1 MFFFD
6 PVYFLFVG
14 PALLLSMWAAFK
26 VKSTFH
32 RYNQVPAS
40 SGASGAQVASELLLR
55 HGLDMPV
62 EEFPGQLSD
71 HYDPRVRRLR
81 LSSDVYRG
89 RSIGAIGV
97 AAHEAGHAI
106 QHATGYKPLLLRHS
120 VAPIAQFGSSA
131 WIWVMMA
138 GFLFGS
144 LGLVKLG
151 ILLFVG
157 VVVFQ
162 IVTLPVEL
170 NASSRAKQMVY
181 ESGFVTES
189 ERGGVSKVLSA
200 AAMTYVAA
208 ALTSIATLLYYLMRA
223 GLLGGRSDD

>member
-6 PVYFLFVG
+6 PIYFLFVG
-14 PALLLSMWAAFK
+14 PPLVLSMWAAYK

-32 RYNQVPAS
+32 RYNRVPAA
-40 SGASGAQVASELLLR
+40 SGASGAEVARELLGR

-62 EEFPGQLSD
+62 EEYPGELSD
-71 HYDPRVRRLR
+71 HYDPRVRALR

-106 QHATGYKPLLLRHS
+106 QHATGYRPLHLRHS
-120 VAPIAQFGSSA
+120 IAPIAQFGSSA

-138 GFLFGS
+138 GFLLGS
-144 LGLVKLG
+144 VGLVQIG

-157 VVVFQ
+157 VVAFQ

-170 NASSRAKQMVY
+170 NASARAKQMVY
-181 ESGFVTES
+181 ETGFVTSS
-189 ERGGVSKVLSA
+189 ERGGISKVLSA

>member
-1 MFFFD
+1 MFYFD
-6 PVYFLFVG
+6 PIYFVIVG
-14 PALLLSMWAAFK
+14 PPMLLSLWAAFK

-32 RYNQVPAS
+32 RYNQVPVAS
-40 SGASGAQVASELLLR
+40 RASGAEVARELLLR
-55 HGLDMPV
+55 NGLDLPV
-62 EEFPGQLSD
+62 EEFPGELSD
-71 HYDPRVRRLR
+71 HYDPRVRKLR

-106 QHATGYKPLLLRHS
+106 QHATGYQPLALRHA

-131 WIWVMMA
+131 WIWVIMA
-138 GFLFGS
+138 GFLFQS
-144 LGLVKLG
+144 MGLVQIG

-157 VVVFQ
+157 VVAFQ

-170 NASSRAKQMVY
+170 NASARAKQMVY
-181 ESGFVTES
+181 ETGFVTDS
-189 ERGGVSKVLSA
+189 ERGGVSKVLTA

-208 ALTSIATLLYYLMRA
+208 VLTSIATLLYYLMRA

>member
-1 MFFFD
+1 MFHFD
-6 PVYFLFVG
+6 PIYFVIVCPPML
-14 PALLLSMWAAFK
+14 PSLWAAYM
-26 VKSTFH
+26 VTSTF
-32 RYNQVPAS
+32 RLSNQFPAAS
-40 SGASGAQVASELLLR
+40 RASGAEVARELLLR
-55 HGLDMPV
+55 NGLDLPV
-62 EEFPGQLSD
+62 EEHPGELSD
-71 HYDPRVRRLR
+71 HYDPRVRKLR

-106 QHATGYKPLLLRHS
+106 QHATGYQPLRLRHAI
-120 VAPIAQFGSSA
+120 APVAQFASSA
-131 WIWVMMA
+131 WIWILMG
-138 GFLFGS
+138 GFLLGS
-144 LGLVKLG
+144 MGLVQIG

-157 VVVFQ
+157 VVAFQ

-170 NASSRAKQMVY
+170 NASARAKQMVY
-181 ESGFVTES
+181 QTGFITES
-189 ERGGVSKVLSA
+189 ERGGISKVLSA

>member
-1 MFFFD
+1 MFFD
-6 PVYFLFVG
+6 PIYFLIVG
-14 PALLLSMWAAFK
+14 PPMLLSMWAAFK

-32 RYNQVPAS
+32 RYNQVPAA
-40 SGASGAQVASELLLR
+40 SGASGAEVARELLLR

-62 EEFPGQLSD
+62 EEFPGELSD
-71 HYDPRVRRLR
+71 HYDPRVRKLR
-81 LSSDVYRG
+81 LSSVVYRG

-106 QHATGYKPLLLRHS
+106 QHATGYKPLLLRHTM
-120 VAPIAQFGSSA
+120 APIAQFGSSA
-131 WIWVMMA
+131 WIWIIMA
-138 GFLFGS
+138 GFLLGS
-144 LGLVKLG
+144 LGLVQIG

-157 VVVFQ
+157 VVAFQ

-170 NASSRAKQMVY
+170 NASARAKQMVY
-181 ESGFVTES
+181 ETGFVGAS
-189 ERGGVSKVLSA
+189 ERGGVSKVLTA

-223 GLLGGRSDD
+223 GLLGGRRSG

>member
-1 MFFFD
+1 MFYFD
-6 PVYFLFVG
+6 PMYFVIVG
-14 PALLLSMWAAFK
+14 PPMLLSMWAAFK

-32 RYNQVPAS
+32 RYNQVPAAS
-40 SGASGAQVASELLLR
+40 RASGAEVARELLLR
-55 HGLDMPV
+55 NGLDLPV
-62 EEFPGQLSD
+62 EEFAGELSD
-71 HYDPRVRRLR
+71 HYDPRVRKLR

-106 QHATGYKPLLLRHS
+106 QHATGYQPLRLRHAI
-120 VAPIAQFGSSA
+120 APIAQFGSSA
-131 WIWVMMA
+131 WIWVIMA

-144 LGLVKLG
+144 LGLVQIG
-151 ILLFVG
+151 IVLFVG
-157 VVVFQ
+157 VVAFQ

-181 ESGFVTES
+181 DTGFISDS
-189 ERGGVSKVLSA
+189 ERGGISKVLTA
-200 AAMTYVAA
+200 AAMTYVAG

>member
-1 MFFFD
+1 MFYFD

-14 PALLLSMWAAFK
+14 PPLLLSMWAAYK

-32 RYNQVPAS
+32 RYNRVPAS
-40 SGASGAQVASELLLR
+40 SGKSGAEVARELLGR

-62 EEFPGQLSD
+62 DEFPGQLSD

-106 QHATGYKPLLLRHS
+106 QHATGYQPLLLRHS
-120 VAPIAQFGSSA
+120 IAPIAQFGSSA

-138 GFLFGS
+138 GFLLGS
-144 LGLVKLG
+144 LGLVQIG

-157 VVVFQ
+157 VVAFQ
-162 IVTLPVEL
+162 IITLPVEL
-170 NASSRAKQMVY
+170 NASSRAKRMVY
-181 ESGFVTES
+181 ESGFVTDS

-223 GLLGGRSDD
+223 GLLSSRSDD

>member
-1 MFFFD
+1 MFFD
-6 PVYFLFVG
+6 PMYFVIVG
-14 PALLLSMWAAFK
+14 PPLLLSMWAAYK
-26 VKSTFH
+26 VKSTF
-32 RYNQVPAS
+32 RRFNQVPAAS
-40 SGASGAQVASELLLR
+40 RASGAEVARELLLR

-62 EEFPGQLSD
+62 EEFPGELSD
-71 HYDPRVRRLR
+71 HYDPRVRKLR

-106 QHATGYKPLLLRHS
+106 QHATGYTPLVLRHS
-120 VAPIAQFGSSA
+120 IAPIVQFGSSV
-131 WIWVMMA
+131 WMWVLMA

-144 LGLVKLG
+144 MGLVQVG

-157 VVVFQ
+157 VVFFQ

-170 NASSRAKQMVY
+170 NASARAKRLVY
-181 ESGFVTES
+181 ETGFVTEQ
-189 ERGGVSKVLSA
+189 ERGGVSKVLTA

-223 GLLGGRSDD
+223 GLLGGRSEE

>member
-1 MFFFD
+1 MFYFD
-6 PVYFLFVG
+6 PIYFLIVG
-14 PALLLSMWAAFK
+14 PPMLLSMWAAFK

-32 RYNQVPAS
+32 RYNQVPVAS
-40 SGASGAQVASELLLR
+40 RASGAEVARELLLR
-55 HGLDMPV
+55 NGLDLPV
-62 EEFPGQLSD
+62 EEYPGELSD
-71 HYDPRVRRLR
+71 HYDPRVRKLR

-106 QHATGYKPLLLRHS
+106 QHATGYQPLMLRHS
-120 VAPIAQFGSSA
+120 IAPIAQFASGA
-131 WIWVMMA
+131 WIWVIMA
-138 GFLFGS
+138 GFLFGAM
-144 LGLVKLG
+144 GLVQIG

-157 VVVFQ
+157 VVAFQ

-170 NASSRAKQMVY
+170 NASARAKRMVY
-181 ESGFVTES
+181 ETGFVTES
-189 ERGGVSKVLSA
+189 ERGGISKVLSA

>member
-1 MFFFD
+1 
-6 PVYFLFVG
+6 
-14 PALLLSMWAAFK
+14 MWAAYK

-32 RYNQVPAS
+32 RYNQVPAAS
-40 SGASGAQVASELLLR
+40 RASGAEVARDLLLR
-55 HGLDMPV
+55 FGLNMPV
-62 EEFPGQLSD
+62 EEYPGELSD
-71 HYDPRVRRLR
+71 HYDPRVRKLR

-89 RSIGAIGV
+89 RSLGAIGV

-106 QHATGYKPLLLRHS
+106 QHATGYRPLLLRHS
-120 VAPIAQFGSSA
+120 MAPIAQFGSSA

-138 GFLFGS
+138 GLLLGS
-144 LGLVKLG
+144 LGLVKIG

-157 VVVFQ
+157 VVAFQ

-170 NASSRAKQMVY
+170 NASSRAKQLVY
-181 ESGFVTES
+181 ETGFVTDS
-189 ERGGVSKVLSA
+189 ERGAVSKVLSA

-223 GLLGGRSDD
+223 GLLGSRSED

>member
-1 MFFFD
+1 MFYVD
-6 PVYFLFVG
+6 PMYFVIVG
-14 PALLLSMWAAFK
+14 PPMLLSMWAAFK

-32 RYNQVPAS
+32 RYNQVPAAS
-40 SGASGAQVASELLLR
+40 RASGAEVARELLLR
-55 HGLDMPV
+55 NGLDLPV
-62 EEFPGQLSD
+62 EEFAGELSD
-71 HYDPRVRRLR
+71 HYDPRVRKLR

-106 QHATGYKPLLLRHS
+106 QHATGYQPLRLRHAI
-120 VAPIAQFGSSA
+120 APIAQFGSSA
-131 WIWVMMA
+131 WIWVIMA

-144 LGLVKLG
+144 LGLVQIG
-151 ILLFVG
+151 IVLFVG
-157 VVVFQ
+157 VVAFQ

-181 ESGFVTES
+181 DTGFISDS
-189 ERGGVSKVLSA
+189 ERGGISKVLTA
-200 AAMTYVAA
+200 AAMTYVAG

>member
-6 PVYFLFVG
+6 PIYFLFVG
-14 PALLLSMWAAFK
+14 PPLVLSMWAAYK

-32 RYNQVPAS
+32 RYNRVPAA
-40 SGASGAQVASELLLR
+40 SGASGAEVARELLGR

-62 EEFPGQLSD
+62 EEYPGELSD
-71 HYDPRVRRLR
+71 HYDPRVRALR

-106 QHATGYKPLLLRHS
+106 QHATGYRPLLLRHS
-120 VAPIAQFGSSA
+120 IAPIAQFGSSA

-138 GFLFGS
+138 GFLLGS
-144 LGLVKLG
+144 VGLVQIG

-157 VVVFQ
+157 VVAFQ

-170 NASSRAKQMVY
+170 NASARAKQMVY
-181 ESGFVTES
+181 ETGFVTSS
-189 ERGGVSKVLSA
+189 ERGGISKVLSA

>member
-1 MFFFD
+1 MFYFD
-6 PVYFLFVG
+6 PIYFLFVG
-14 PALLLSMWAAFK
+14 PPLLLSMWAAYK

-32 RYNQVPAS
+32 RYNQVPAA
-40 SGASGAQVASELLLR
+40 SGASGAEVARELLLR
-55 HGLDMPV
+55 NGLSMPV
-62 EEFPGQLSD
+62 EEHPGELSD
-71 HYDPRVRRLR
+71 HYDPRVRKLR

-89 RSIGAIGV
+89 RSLGAIGV

-106 QHATGYKPLLLRHS
+106 QHATGYRPLLLRHS
-120 VAPIAQFGSSA
+120 MAPIAQFGSSA

-138 GFLFGS
+138 GIFLGS
-144 LGLVKLG
+144 LGLVKIG

-157 VVVFQ
+157 VVAFQ

-170 NASSRAKQMVY
+170 NASSRAKQLVY
-181 ESGFVTES
+181 ESGFVTDS

-223 GLLGGRSDD
+223 GLLGGRRSD

>member
-1 MFFFD
+1 
-6 PVYFLFVG
+6 
-14 PALLLSMWAAFK
+14 
-26 VKSTFH
+26 
-32 RYNQVPAS
+32 
-40 SGASGAQVASELLLR
+40 
-55 HGLDMPV
+55 MPV
-62 EEFPGQLSD
+62 DEFPGQLSD

-106 QHATGYKPLLLRHS
+106 QHATGYQPLLLRHS
-120 VAPIAQFGSSA
+120 IAPIAQFGSSA

-138 GFLFGS
+138 GFLLGS
-144 LGLVKLG
+144 LGLVQIG

-157 VVVFQ
+157 VVAFQ
-162 IVTLPVEL
+162 IITLPVEL
-170 NASSRAKQMVY
+170 NASSRAKRMVY
-181 ESGFVTES
+181 ESGFVTDS

-223 GLLGGRSDD
+223 GLLSSRSDD

>member
-1 MFFFD
+1 MFFD
-6 PVYFLFVG
+6 PIYFLFVG
-14 PALLLSMWAAFK
+14 PPLVLSMWAAFK

-32 RYNQVPAS
+32 RYNQVPAAS
-40 SGASGAQVASELLLR
+40 HASGAEVARELLLR
-55 HGLDMPV
+55 HGLNMPV
-62 EEFPGQLSD
+62 EEFPGELSD
-71 HYDPRVRRLR
+71 HYDPRVRKLR

-89 RSIGAIGV
+89 RSLGAIGV

-106 QHATGYKPLLLRHS
+106 QHATGYRPLQLRHS
-120 VAPIAQFGSSA
+120 MAPIAQFGSSA
-131 WIWVMMA
+131 WIWIMMA
-138 GFLFGS
+138 GFLLGS
-144 LGLVKLG
+144 LGLVKIG

-157 VVVFQ
+157 VVAFQ

-170 NASSRAKQMVY
+170 NASSRAKQLVY
-181 ESGFVTES
+181 ETGFVTDS
-189 ERGGVSKVLSA
+189 ERSGVSKVLSA

>member
-1 MFFFD
+1 MFYFD
-6 PVYFLFVG
+6 PMYFVYVG

-26 VKSTFH
+26 VKSTFY

-40 SGASGAQVASELLLR
+40 SGASGAEVARELLLR
-55 HGLDMPV
+55 NGLDMPV
-62 EEFPGQLSD
+62 EEFPGTLSD

-106 QHATGYKPLLLRHS
+106 QHATGYKPLLIRHS
-120 VAPIAQFGSSA
+120 IAPIAQFGSTV
-131 WIWVMMA
+131 WIWVMM
-138 GFLFGS
+138 GGILLGS

-162 IVTLPVEL
+162 LVTLPVEL

-181 ESGFVTES
+181 ESGFVTET
-189 ERGGVSKVLSA
+189 ERAGVSKVLSA

-223 GLLGGRSDD
+223 GLLGGRSND

>member
-1 MFFFD
+1 MFYFD
-6 PVYFLFVG
+6 PMYFVFVG
-14 PALLLSMWAAFK
+14 PFMLLSMWAAFK

-32 RYNQVPAS
+32 RYNQVPAAS
-40 SGASGAQVASELLLR
+40 RASGAEVARALLVQN
-55 HGLDMPV
+55 GLDMPI
-62 EEFPGQLSD
+62 EEYPGELSD

-106 QHATGYKPLLLRHS
+106 QHATGYRPLLLRHS
-120 VAPIAQFGSSA
+120 IAPIAQFGSSA
-131 WIWVMMA
+131 WIWVIMA
-138 GFLFGS
+138 GFLLGS
-144 LGLVKLG
+144 MNLVQIG

-157 VVVFQ
+157 VVAFQ

-170 NASSRAKQMVY
+170 NASARAKRMVF
-181 ESGFVTES
+181 ESGFITDS
-189 ERGGVSKVLSA
+189 EREGVSKVLSA

-208 ALTSIATLLYYLMRA
+208 VLTSIATLLYYLMRA
-223 GLLGGRSDD
+223 GLLGGRSED

>member
-1 MFFFD
+1 MFYFD
-6 PVYFLFVG
+6 PMYFVFVG
-14 PALLLSMWAAFK
+14 PPMLLAMWAAFK

-32 RYNQVPAS
+32 RYNQIPAAS
-40 SGASGAQVASELLLR
+40 RASGAEVARELLLR
-55 HGLDMPV
+55 NGLDLPV
-62 EEFPGQLSD
+62 EEYPGELSD
-71 HYDPRVRRLR
+71 HYDPRVRKLR

-106 QHATGYKPLLLRHS
+106 QHATGYQPLLLRHAI
-120 VAPIAQFGSSA
+120 APVAQFGSGA
-131 WIWVMMA
+131 WIWVVMA

-144 LGLVKLG
+144 LGLVKVG
-151 ILLFVG
+151 IVLFVG
-157 VVVFQ
+157 VVAFQ

-181 ESGFVTES
+181 DTGFVTDS
-189 ERGGVSKVLSA
+189 ERAGISKVLSA
-200 AAMTYVAA
+200 AAMTYIAA
-208 ALTSIATLLYYLMRA
+208 ALTAVATLLYYLLRA

>member
-1 MFFFD
+1 MFPFD
-6 PVYFLFVG
+6 PMYLLFVG
-14 PALLLSMWAAFK
+14 PPLVLSMWAAYK

-32 RYNQVPAS
+32 RYNQVPAAS
-40 SGASGAQVASELLLR
+40 RASGAEVARDLLLR
-55 HGLDMPV
+55 FGLNMPV
-62 EEFPGQLSD
+62 EEYPGELSD
-71 HYDPRVRRLR
+71 HYDPRVRKLR

-89 RSIGAIGV
+89 RSLGAIGV

-106 QHATGYKPLLLRHS
+106 QHATGYRPLLLRHS
-120 VAPIAQFGSSA
+120 MAPIAQFGSSA

-138 GFLFGS
+138 GLLLGS
-144 LGLVKLG
+144 LGLVKIG

-157 VVVFQ
+157 VVAFQ

-170 NASSRAKQMVY
+170 NASSRAKQLVY
-181 ESGFVTES
+181 ETGFVTDS
-189 ERGGVSKVLSA
+189 ERGAVSKVLSA

-223 GLLGGRSDD
+223 GLLGSRSED